1 MYYKVWCS
9 VIKDKKMKRVFF
21 IIGFLLI
28 FIFCVYVFLGG
39 CGVDSISGVINYSS
53 GVDDVMVN

>member
-1 MYYKVWCS
+1 
-9 VIKDKKMKRVFF
+9 MKRVFF

-53 GVDDVMVN
+53 VVDDVMVN